1 MTCEFL
7 AERDL
12 HAEIYLVVKKKRF
25 SKTQCSI
32 LELTKHY
39 MGMYDGAQTVTQSH
53 LYRYQQL

>member
-12 HAEIYLVVKKKRF
+12 TRRDIKKKRF